1 MADQKQNYGKSDKT
15 SGLSGAKGGSS
26 TGSGG
31 TGPTGSSRS
40 YPKGKG
46 NGVSSS
52 GWNPQKLPASTYGIC
67 GV

>member
-1 MADQKQNYGKSDKT
+1 MADQKQDYEKGNKS
-15 SGLSGAKGGSS
+15 GPGMSGAKGG
-26 TGSGG
+26 GSGG
-31 TGPTGSSRS
+31 EKSGPTGSSRH

-46 NGVSSS
+46 NGMSTS